1 MKKIKRSLLITIL
14 TLLSIVL
21 VSCKDNKGGNDKKE
35 VSDDGNKEDTSSE
48 DFFVWDLNHDN
59 IIEGLTEKGKKQ
71 NSLVIPEKCEELKL
85 SALEDSNAT
94 EVSFESD
101 KDVTLGGCFY
111 GASSIKKITLPK
123 QLTKVGTL
131 EFSECTN
138 LQSIIIPAT
147 VNELGKSAFKYD
159 ENLTSVAFEDG
170 LTIIRQ
176 YAFEGCDLLEEVTLP
191 NTLTTIEKYA
201 FHETVSLK
209 SVKLPATLKT
219 VDKGAFTNSGL
230 TDIYC
235 AEELELESYDKGAFM
250 TNVGDATKVHVVEGS
265 WVDEN
270 FEDIFEGV
278 LFEKVYYEE

>member
-35 VSDDGNKEDTSSE
+35 VSDDGNKGSTSSE
-48 DFFVWDLNHDN
+48 DFFVWDSKNEK
-59 IIEGLTEKGKKQ
+59 IIEGLTVEGKKQ
-71 NSLVIPEKCEELKL
+71 NSLVIPERCEELKD
-85 SALEDSNAT
+85 SVFRDSNVT

-101 KDVTLGGCFY
+101 KDVILDGCFKS
-111 GASSIKKITLPK
+111 ARSIERITLPK
-123 QLTKVGTL
+123 ELTEVGNL
-131 EFSECTN
+131 EFSECIN
-138 LQSIIIPAT
+138 LNSITIPGT
-147 VNELGKSAFKYD
+147 VNELGEGAFRYNEK
-159 ENLTSVAFEDG
+159 LTNVVIEDG
-170 LTIIRQ
+170 LIVIKE
-176 YAFEGCDLLEEVTLP
+176 YAFMECKSLEEVTLP

-201 FHETVSLK
+201 FYEITSLK

-250 TNVGDATKVHVVEGS
+250 NNVGDATKVHVVEGS
-265 WVDEN
+265 WADEN